1 MAKSMLWISTRYPP
15 IKGMT
20 VHTQTIPEG
29 TGLMLRRSILPRW
42 LIPLALFLCAS
53 SPLGAQY
60 LYLDEDGN
68 GVHDA
73 GDVVCLTAGAAT
85 IDIWL
90 DTSINRD
97 GSPAVC
103 ATGPG
108 AVSFN
113 SYEVIL
119 HATGGVVSWGPFTN
133 QMPGFGVRL
142 TRDARDT
149 TEVDYYHNGWSGGAT
164 SLAGRYRLGTITVT
178 PVSGDPAID
187 VVAAH
192 PGYAS
197 MA

>member
-1 MAKSMLWISTRYPP
+1 MAKSMPWISTRYPP

-53 SPLGAQY
+53 S
-60 LYLDEDGN
+60 
-68 GVHDA
+68 
-73 GDVVCLTAGAAT
+73 
-85 IDIWL
+85 
-90 DTSINRD
+90 
-97 GSPAVC
+97 
-103 ATGPG
+103 
-108 AVSFN
+108 
-113 SYEVIL
+113 
-119 HATGGVVSWGPFTN
+119 PFTN

-178 PVSGDPAID
+178 PVSGDPVID

-192 PGYAS
+192 PGHGWVATGFGTPCAGS
-197 MA
+197 AAREHWHRLGRQWFDADGTGPPLRPPIAGLFVDKFPVSFSVN